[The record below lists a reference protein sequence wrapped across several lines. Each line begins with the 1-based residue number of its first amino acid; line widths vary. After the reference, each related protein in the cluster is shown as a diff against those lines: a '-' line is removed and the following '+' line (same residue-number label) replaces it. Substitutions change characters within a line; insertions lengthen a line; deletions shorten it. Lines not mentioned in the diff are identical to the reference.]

1 MDIKF
6 ELSGMVKCR
15 ISITSD
21 PHGGTD
27 IPHSN
32 DNITRNTYLELYI
45 ILPFG
50 CILIIAFGT
59 VTQCVEAAFSLGKNK
74 SGTHIRSKT
83 L

>member
-6 ELSGMVKCR
+6 QLSGIVYR
-15 ISITSD
+15 STITCD
-21 PHGGTD
+21 PHGSAD
-27 IPHSN
+27 IPPGN

-50 CILIIAFGT
+50 SILIIAFGT